1 MASGAGAYNNYVAR
15 AAEGPSV
22 LPTIDDARLAEDE
35 RLAEE
40 IYDRLIRPALRPEDD
55 GKYVAVAVESGD
67 FEINAND
74 YAATG
79 RLLARRPGAR
89 LWLMRTGPSAAYRL
103 RGLAEGRS

>member
-1 MASGAGAYNNYVAR
+1 M
-15 AAEGPSV
+15 
-22 LPTIDDARLAEDE
+22 LPTTDDARLAEDE

-40 IYDRLIRPALRPEDD
+40 IYDRLIRPALRPEEE
-55 GKYVAVAVESGD
+55 GKYVAVTVESGD
-67 FEINAND
+67 FEVDADD

-103 RGLAEGRS
+103 RGLVASRP

>member
-1 MASGAGAYNNYVAR
+1 M
-15 AAEGPSV
+15 

-55 GKYVAVAVESGD
+55 GKYVAVADESGD

-103 RGLAEGRS
+103 RGLAEGRP

>member
-1 MASGAGAYNNYVAR
+1 MF
-15 AAEGPSV
+15 PK
-22 LPTIDDARLAEDE
+22 TDDFRLAADE

-67 FEINAND
+67 FEIDAND

-79 RLLARRPGAR
+79 RMLARRPGAR

-103 RGLAEGRS
+103 RGLAEGRP